1 MPFGEF
7 ILVIV
12 GIGFISYGLYSEF
25 RARYARL

>member
-25 RARYARL
+25 RA